1 MSLGNLTPSNY
12 VTDGKYKFKLEWNG
26 KTVASSS
33 INKEVTW
40 TQTSWLTDSTTHS
53 NIGFEEIGNSGFA
66 TGDSGNGFWGLGNSS
81 NSNDQCVIDGNGSTT
96 NWWHCVGAVE
106 THTHN
111 SSTGIPGP
119 LQKIASSMYLYI
131 WSPSNL

>member
-1 MSLGNLTPSNY
+1 MG
-12 VTDGKYKFKLEWNG
+12 GEQ
-26 KTVASSS
+26 VASEN
-33 INKEVTW
+33 IKEVTW

-53 NIGFEEIGNSGFA
+53 NIGFEEIGYSGFA